1 MHTVLSL
8 VSQRWLAIY
17 YSCGHGDESPQKV
30 QKLAN
35 VMMTDVE
42 RLRQHYETILTSH
55 GVVLDAEMSPKFPL
69 LESLAGIG
77 DHGAFS
83 NNCNRDIMRLL
94 QKTGLHKPSPTTLPI
109 KDTSKPA
116 GYTIDPLQFIMWP
129 HELFSYIYHSYPDI
143 WKTRICPGAEVLNN
157 FWYQMIKVHNPLLPE
172 VMALGRPDLRTKC
185 IPITV
190 HAPHRTLIV
199 HSSYHCPR

>member
-1 MHTVLSL
+1 MASYLL
-8 VSQRWLAIY
+8 FMWAW
-17 YSCGHGDESPQKV
+17 GHESPQKV

-42 RLRQHYETILTSH
+42 RLRQHYETILSSH
-55 GVVLDAEMSPKFPL
+55 GVALDAEMSPKFPL

-129 HELFSYIYHSYPDI
+129 HELFSYIYHSYHHI
-143 WKTRICPGAEVLNN
+143 WETRICPSADVLDQ
-157 FWYQMIKVHNPLLPE
+157 FWDQMDKCNNPLLPE